1 MFSQISG
8 MVDLIKN
15 EKKNQDVQIEEVDKQ
30 YYQKLQEEELTFKE

>member
-8 MVDLIKN
+8 MVNLIKN
-15 EKKNQDVQIEEVDKQ
+15 EKKNQDVQIEEEDKQ